1 MNRRKFPILL
11 LMPLILLTVL
21 VLSSVV
27 ICGVQSLGVLPSLGL
42 SKPTLQ
48 YFFDLAKGNTAAS
61 SGSLLSSAGLSLYIT
76 FASSLLSVLAGVLL
90 CWAIT
95 LCKKAGG
102 ILRQL
107 LTVPIMLPHLVAA
120 LFTVFLFSQSG
131 VFSRLLYA
139 LGLLPSQE
147 AFPSLLYDQN
157 SVGIILAYLWKG
169 VPFACYFILPS
180 MSGIEPAL
188 YEAAYSMGAEKW
200 KAFFHI
206 TLPICMSAVLGAF
219 FILLSYNFG
228 AYELPFLLGA
238 TSPKA
243 LPVQAYIEYTH
254 PDLLHRPYAMAM
266 NTVMLLVSL
275 VFAFGWKWADSL
287 ILKRWGGGLQ

>member
-1 MNRRKFPILL
+1 MNRQKFPLLL

-61 SGSLLSSAGLSLYIT
+61 SGSLLSSAGLSLYIA

-107 LTVPIMLPHLVAA
+107 LTVPLCCP
-120 LFTVFLFSQSG
+120 T
-131 VFSRLLYA
+131 
-139 LGLLPSQE
+139 
-147 AFPSLLYDQN
+147 
-157 SVGIILAYLWKG
+157 
-169 VPFACYFILPS
+169 
-180 MSGIEPAL
+180 
-188 YEAAYSMGAEKW
+188 
-200 KAFFHI
+200 
-206 TLPICMSAVLGAF
+206 
-219 FILLSYNFG
+219 
-228 AYELPFLLGA
+228 
-238 TSPKA
+238 
-243 LPVQAYIEYTH
+243 
-254 PDLLHRPYAMAM
+254 
-266 NTVMLLVSL
+266 
-275 VFAFGWKWADSL
+275 
-287 ILKRWGGGLQ
+287 